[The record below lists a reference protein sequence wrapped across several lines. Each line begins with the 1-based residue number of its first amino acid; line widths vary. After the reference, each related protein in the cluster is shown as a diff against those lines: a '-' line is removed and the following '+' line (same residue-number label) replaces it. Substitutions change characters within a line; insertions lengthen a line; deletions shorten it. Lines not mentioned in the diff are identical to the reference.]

1 MATLRSLRLK
11 ERCGKG
17 DKRRRDNTDCK
28 TAGPQDIMT
37 IMEELV
43 FAFPTDHLWK
53 LITYKEKGLIRGNRE
68 VLKKII
74 QNGLFLK
81 RSELEEDP
89 SFKQIIP
96 YAIISNKEP
105 ERGGVRQRQSFYL
118 FRRTSGQ
125 TEKRLHNKFSLGVG
139 GHMNP
144 NDSMESREQY
154 LIDELKRE
162 LYEEVKLLNECL
174 IEEIEFIGF
183 INDDTIPVGR
193 VHIGLLYNIHVS
205 NKEVYINETD
215 KMTADW
221 IDKSNLAEFYW
232 EMETWSKIAF
242 DFYIK

>member
-1 MATLRSLRLK
+1 
-11 ERCGKG
+11 
-17 DKRRRDNTDCK
+17 
-28 TAGPQDIMT
+28 
-37 IMEELV
+37 MEELV
-43 FAFPTDHLWK
+43 FAFPTDELWK
-53 LITYKEKGLIRGNRE
+53 LLNYKKKGLIRENSEILNRI
-68 VLKKII
+68 V
-74 QNGLFLK
+74 QNGLFLR
-81 RSELEEDP
+81 RSELEENP

-105 ERGGVRQRQSFYL
+105 ERSGVRQSQSFYL
-118 FRRTSGQ
+118 FKRTSNQ

-144 NDSMESREQY
+144 NNSMESKEQY
-154 LIDELKRE
+154 LVDELKRE
-162 LYEEVKLLNECL
+162 LYEEVKLLNGCL

-183 INDDTIPVGR
+183 INDDTISVGS

-221 IDKSNLAEFYW
+221 IDKSNLAEFY
-232 EMETWSKIAF
+232 EGMETWTKITF

>member
-1 MATLRSLRLK
+1 M
-11 ERCGKG
+11 
-17 DKRRRDNTDCK
+17 NN
-28 TAGPQDIMT
+28 I
-37 IMEELV
+37 EELV
-43 FAFPTDHLWK
+43 FAFPTDEFWK
-53 LITYKEKGLIRGNRE
+53 LMTYKKKGLIKENSE
-68 VLKKII
+68 VLKRIV
-74 QNGLFLK
+74 QNGLFLR

-105 ERGGVRQRQSFYL
+105 ERSGVRQSQSFYL
-118 FRRTSGQ
+118 FKRTSKQ

-144 NDSMESREQY
+144 NDSMESKEQY

-162 LYEEVKLLNECL
+162 LYEEVKLLNGCL
-174 IEEIEFIGF
+174 IEDIEFIGF
-183 INDDTIPVGR
+183 INDDTISVGS

-221 IDKSNLAEFYW
+221 IDKPNLAEFYDG
-232 EMETWSKIAF
+232 MESWTKITF

>member
-1 MATLRSLRLK
+1 
-11 ERCGKG
+11 
-17 DKRRRDNTDCK
+17 
-28 TAGPQDIMT
+28 
-37 IMEELV
+37 MEELV
-43 FAFPTDHLWK
+43 FAFPTDELWK
-53 LITYKEKGLIRGNRE
+53 LMTYKKKGLIRESSE
-68 VLKKII
+68 VLKKIV
-74 QNGLFLK
+74 QNGLFLR

-105 ERGGVRQRQSFYL
+105 ERSGVRQSQSFYL
-118 FRRTSGQ
+118 FRRTSRQ

-144 NDSMESREQY
+144 NDSMESKEQY

-162 LYEEVKLLNECL
+162 LYEEVKLLNGCS

-183 INDDTIPVGR
+183 INDDTISVGS

-221 IDKSNLAEFYW
+221 IDKSNLAEFY
-232 EMETWSKIAF
+232 EGMETWTKITF

>member
-1 MATLRSLRLK
+1 
-11 ERCGKG
+11 
-17 DKRRRDNTDCK
+17 
-28 TAGPQDIMT
+28 
-37 IMEELV
+37 MEELV
-43 FAFPTDHLWK
+43 FAFPTDELWK
-53 LITYKEKGLIRGNRE
+53 LMTYKKKGLIKGNSE
-68 VLKKII
+68 VLKRIV
-74 QNGLFLK
+74 QYGLFLR

-96 YAIISNKEP
+96 YSIISNKD
-105 ERGGVRQRQSFYL
+105 SFYL

-144 NDSMESREQY
+144 NDSMESKEHY

-162 LYEEVKLLNECL
+162 LNEEVKLLNGCL
-174 IEEIEFIGF
+174 IEDIEFIGF

-215 KMTADW
+215 KMTAEW
-221 IDKSNLAEFYW
+221 IDKSRLAEFYKG
-232 EMETWSKIAF
+232 METWTKITF

>member
-1 MATLRSLRLK
+1 M
-11 ERCGKG
+11 
-17 DKRRRDNTDCK
+17 NN
-28 TAGPQDIMT
+28 
-37 IMEELV
+37 MEELV
-43 FAFPTDHLWK
+43 FAFPTDELWE
-53 LITYKEKGLIRGNRE
+53 LMTYKKKGLIRENSE
-68 VLKKII
+68 VLKKIV
-74 QNGLFLK
+74 QNGLFLR

-96 YAIISNKEP
+96 YAIISNKD
-105 ERGGVRQRQSFYL
+105 SFYL

-144 NDSMESREQY
+144 NDSMESKEQY

-162 LYEEVKLLNECL
+162 LYEEVKLLNGCL
-174 IEEIEFIGF
+174 IEDIEFIGF
-183 INDDTIPVGR
+183 INDDTIPVGS

-221 IDKSNLAEFYW
+221 IDKSNLAEFYGG
-232 EMETWSKIAF
+232 METWTKIAF
-242 DFYIK
+242 NFYIK

>member
-1 MATLRSLRLK
+1 
-11 ERCGKG
+11 
-17 DKRRRDNTDCK
+17 
-28 TAGPQDIMT
+28 
-37 IMEELV
+37 MEELV
-43 FAFPTDHLWK
+43 FAFPTDEFWK
-53 LITYKEKGLIRGNRE
+53 LMPYKKKGLIKKNSE
-68 VLKKII
+68 VLKKIV
-74 QNGLFLK
+74 QNGLFLR

-105 ERGGVRQRQSFYL
+105 ERSGVRQSQSFYL
-118 FRRTSGQ
+118 FKRTSKQ

-144 NDSMESREQY
+144 DDFMESKEQY

-162 LYEEVKLLNECL
+162 LFEEVRLLNGCL
-174 IEEIEFIGF
+174 IEDIEFIGF
-183 INDDTIPVGR
+183 INDDTISVGS

-205 NKEVYINETD
+205 NKEVYINESD

-221 IDKSNLAEFYW
+221 IDKSNLAEFY
-232 EMETWSKIAF
+232 EGMETWTKITF